1 MHIPLNV
8 LYEDRELIV
17 VIKPAG
23 IDSQSSGH
31 IEQDMISLIKNHL
44 IEEGVRARGNDPY
57 VSAVHRLDKP
67 VTGIMVY
74 AKRKSTAA
82 ALSEQ
87 VRNGEIKKIYRAVIT
102 GRPGEDSG
110 TLTDWILKPDGKNI
124 SLIVPEKSA
133 GAKYAELSYRVLV
146 SAQPDERYKAESP
159 TLVEVDLM
167 TGRHHQIRVQFASR
181 GMPVIGDTRY
191 GDKNQPDT
199 PLALC
204 SCGLSFTHPVT
215 GERME
220 FSIEPHGGAFDI
232 F

>member
-1 MHIPLNV
+1 MHIALDV

-23 IDSQSSGH
+23 VDSQSSGH
-31 IEQDMISLIKNHL
+31 IEQDMISLIKNRL
-44 IEEGVRARGNDPY
+44 IEEGVKARGNDPY
-57 VSAVHRLDKP
+57 VAAVHRLDKP
-67 VTGIMVY
+67 VSGIMVY

-87 VRNGEIKKIYRAVIT
+87 VRNGDVKKTYRAVISDC
-102 GRPGEDSG
+102 PGEESG
-110 TLTDWILKPDGKNI
+110 TLTDWIIKPAGKNI
-124 SLIVPEKSA
+124 SLTVPEESE
-133 GAKYAELSYRVLV
+133 GAKYAELKYSVL
-146 SAQPDERYKAESP
+146 ATAPQNERYKAARP
-159 TLVEVDLM
+159 TLVEIDLI

-191 GDKNQPDT
+191 GVRDQPGT

-215 GERME
+215 GEHME
-220 FSIEPHGGAFDI
+220 FSIEPQGGAFDL